1 MGLIFSPDLQA
12 GLSNIYRL
20 LIEDGHFAAAVWAP
34 PDQDTLIATRK
45 YTDNNAGKVR
55 FENEAF
61 VISYT

>member
-1 MGLIFSPDLQA
+1 LIFHQISC
-12 GLSNIYRL
+12 GFIK
-20 LIEDGHFAAAVWAP
+20 IEDGISQLLLGAS

-45 YTDNNAGKVR
+45 YTDSNAGKVG